1 MTSTLTSF
9 TFNDIAGKP
18 FDAASLQGKV
28 VLVVNTASGCGLT
41 PQYEG
46 LEKLHRAYQAKGL
59 VILGFPCNQ
68 FLGQEPG
75 TEAEIAQFCQL
86 NYQVSFPMMQKIDVN
101 GGDAHPLFQWLTQQA
116 PGLLGIKAVKWN
128 FTKFLVAKDGSTVK
142 RFAPQTEPA
151 DMEADIQKALAA

>member
-1 MTSTLTSF
+1 MTPHLTTF

-46 LEKLHRAYQAKGL
+46 LEKLYKTHQAKGL

-128 FTKFLVAKDGSTVK
+128 FTKFLVAKDGSSVK